1 MVVVAASAAGFGVAL
16 FGRRPVPQPAMSAPS
31 GDPGRLVGTD
41 AAEGVPSEPVAPPRR
56 RAADLGG
63 TAASSWLRRL
73 VARDATVD
81 HQPDTSVVLSRWE
94 RARSALLLG
103 LTVVGLAAILG
114 GVLSVVV
121 VGLVLLLT

>member
-1 MVVVAASAAGFGVAL
+1 MAA
-16 FGRRPVPQPAMSAPS
+16 
-31 GDPGRLVGTD
+31 
-41 AAEGVPSEPVAPPRR
+41 PRR

-63 TAASSWLRRL
+63 TAPSSWLRRL
-73 VARDATVD
+73 VARDANVD

-94 RARSALLLG
+94 RGRSGLLLG